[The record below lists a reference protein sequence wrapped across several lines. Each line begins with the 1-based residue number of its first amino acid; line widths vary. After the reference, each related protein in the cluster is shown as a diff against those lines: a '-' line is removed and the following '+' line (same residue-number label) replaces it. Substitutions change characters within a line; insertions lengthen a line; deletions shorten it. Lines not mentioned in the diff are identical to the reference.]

1 MKRILLF
8 LLALALLSMGCTA
21 LAEQSVTME
30 VYNQARLPIYA
41 ADDPY
46 VTLLRGGEAA
56 ETDGLSVL
64 VLPVRKG
71 IQINTRIQPQSVR
84 NKRVSLHVDH
94 PELVR
99 VQGNNLTGLAAGETV
114 LTIVSEADETVTLQ
128 YRVLVIQPV
137 SRISLTASAK
147 SVAVGDTLSLTP
159 AYQPENATLRQVK
172 WTSGDERIAT
182 VDENGNVTGVKRGNV
197 RIVATAADGSNIRT
211 NISVQVTQ
219 PAGEITLDKTEIT
232 VDAGRNTML
241 RATVLPKDA
250 NDKNVLWSS
259 SDPSIATVNGQ
270 GRVTGVALG
279 TCEIICTSKT
289 NGAVE
294 AKATVHV
301 QQPVKSITFDP
312 TSLVYAGETLQLTW
326 HVEPANATNQALTF
340 SSSNRNILDVS
351 ADGTVTGL
359 KAGEAYVNA
368 VSTDGSN
375 RRARVRVKVGQ
386 HVQGVHMLRS
396 VAYIDAN
403 ETSTTGAVLEPKN
416 ATNQNMTWRSA
427 DPSVCFV
434 EPVNKQSHRVKI
446 SGVGYGE
453 TVVYGTT
460 EDGGYQTSIRVKV
473 GDYSHATKITD
484 ALIDGKGRVEIRV
497 KNISDL
503 DLTRVTVEITAFDFQ
518 DKPVE
523 INTKDGS
530 NVVRATYSKRLTPG
544 KTTPA
549 DQWKMKDFDEDAAF
563 MHMTVRVVEYQIDND
578 WVKTIRR
585 NKQPKFVYNP

>member
-84 NKRVSLHVDH
+84 NKRVSLTVDH

-137 SRISLTASAK
+137 NRISLTASAK
-147 SVAVGDTLSLTP
+147 SVAVGDTISLTP

-427 DPSVCFV
+427 DPSVCVV

-549 DQWKMKDFDEDAAF
+549 DQWKMKDFDEDAPF

>member
-137 SRISLTASAK
+137 NRIFLTASAK

-497 KNISDL
+497 KNVSDL
-503 DLTRVTVEITAFDFQ
+503 DLTRVTVEITAFDFS

>member
-1 MKRILLF
+1 MEEGEKETTD
-8 LLALALLSMGCTA
+8 AVA
-21 LAEQSVTME
+21 LAEERLRLEREALVLRSVRRFSPVQLSIMAIAGS
-30 VYNQARLPIYA
+30 VLIPLI
-41 ADDPY
+41 
-46 VTLLRGGEAA
+46 GGLSCMLFGFHSP
-56 ETDGLSVL
+56 TDG
-64 VLPVRKG
+64 
-71 IQINTRIQPQSVR
+71 
-84 NKRVSLHVDH
+84 
-94 PELVR
+94 
-99 VQGNNLTGLAAGETV
+99 
-114 LTIVSEADETVTLQ
+114 
-128 YRVLVIQPV
+128 
-137 SRISLTASAK
+137 
-147 SVAVGDTLSLTP
+147 
-159 AYQPENATLRQVK
+159 
-172 WTSGDERIAT
+172 
-182 VDENGNVTGVKRGNV
+182 
-197 RIVATAADGSNIRT
+197 
-211 NISVQVTQ
+211 
-219 PAGEITLDKTEIT
+219 
-232 VDAGRNTML
+232 
-241 RATVLPKDA
+241 
-250 NDKNVLWSS
+250 
-259 SDPSIATVNGQ
+259 
-270 GRVTGVALG
+270 
-279 TCEIICTSKT
+279 
-289 NGAVE
+289 
-294 AKATVHV
+294 
-301 QQPVKSITFDP
+301 
-312 TSLVYAGETLQLTW
+312 
-326 HVEPANATNQALTF
+326 
-340 SSSNRNILDVS
+340 
-351 ADGTVTGL
+351 GTVTGL
-359 KAGEAYVNA
+359 KLGESYVDA
-368 VSTDGSN
+368 MSTDGSN

-427 DPSVCFV
+427 DPSVCVV

-549 DQWKMKDFDEDAAF
+549 DQWKMKDFDEDAPF

>member
-99 VQGNNLTGLAAGETV
+99 VQGNNLTGLGAGETV

-137 SRISLTASAK
+137 NRISLTASAK

-497 KNISDL
+497 KNVSDL